1 MLFRSEVLRITSD
14 NTAKDNEEDQMK
26 AFKLM
31 VDKLKMV
38 RDADLLTEDEFLME
52 KSKLFWSQEEEMIFF
67 KLKVDKLKIMRDA
80 DLLTED
86 EFMELKKKLL
96 KML

>member
-1 MLFRSEVLRITSD
+1 
-14 NTAKDNEEDQMK
+14 MK

-38 RDADLLTEDEFLME
+38 RDADLLTEDEF
-52 KSKLFWSQEEEMIFF
+52 
-67 KLKVDKLKIMRDA
+67 
-80 DLLTED
+80 
-86 EFMELKKKLL
+86 MELKEKLL

>member
-1 MLFRSEVLRITSD
+1 
-14 NTAKDNEEDQMK
+14 MK

-38 RDADLLTEDEFLME
+38 RDADLLTETEFMAE
-52 KSKLFWSQEEEMIFF
+52 KAKLFRSQEDQMKIF
-67 KLKVDKLKIMRDA
+67 KLNVDKLKIMRDA

-86 EFMELKKKLL
+86 EFMELKEKLL

>member
-1 MLFRSEVLRITSD
+1 
-14 NTAKDNEEDQMK
+14 MK
-26 AFKLM
+26 
-31 VDKLKMV
+31 
-38 RDADLLTEDEFLME
+38 
-52 KSKLFWSQEEEMIFF
+52 IF

-86 EFMELKKKLL
+86 EFMELKEKLL

>member
-1 MLFRSEVLRITSD
+1 
-14 NTAKDNEEDQMK
+14 MK

-52 KSKLFWSQEEEMIFF
+52 KSKLFWSQEEMIFF
-67 KLKVDKLKIMRDA
+67 KLKIDKLKIMRDA

>member
-1 MLFRSEVLRITSD
+1 
-14 NTAKDNEEDQMK
+14 MK

-38 RDADLLTEDEFLME
+38 RDADLLTETEFMAE
-52 KSKLFWSQEEEMIFF
+52 KAKLFRSQEDQMKII

-86 EFMELKKKLL
+86 EFMELKEKLL